1 MRESMWKWGK
11 RLTKRR
17 GSALTLALVFGFAGG
32 ATPTHAKEI
41 ENPPTV
47 SGAYWRS
54 GLHTVLPILGG
65 SVLASQG
72 GMTPLVGTLA
82 ITYGAFVGPSMGN
95 FYVEDEVGG
104 LGGIGWRLGGAA
116 TTLVGFAM
124 AIGCALNGDGECNA
138 NEGLIWISIIGG
150 AAAYTG
156 GTIWHLL
163 RIPEKV
169 RSHSSATENA
179 RHHPALAWSLSPTW
193 EPTRQAFGA
202 QLALQL
208 SAW

>member
-1 MRESMWKWGK
+1 M
-11 RLTKRR
+11 TKSVRAYPVNQFVIYV
-17 GSALTLALVFGFAGG
+17 ALIFCFTAWANPI
-32 ATPTHAKEI
+32 AAKEI

-95 FYVEDEVGG
+95 FYVEDETGG

-124 AIGCALNGDGECNA
+124 AIGCALNGDGECKT

-169 RSHSSATENA
+169 KVQSSVMENESNHT
-179 RHHPALAWSLSPTW
+179 RLAWNLSPTW

-202 QLALQL
+202 QISLRLAH
-208 SAW
+208 W